1 MDPAIA
7 TALSQFHY
15 CPRSEVGVLAM
26 TGKPDKQRKR
36 VYLTVALLVLIA
48 LGFYVG
54 FIVFMSM
61 S

>member
-1 MDPAIA
+1 
-7 TALSQFHY
+7 
-15 CPRSEVGVLAM
+15 VLVV

>member
-1 MDPAIA
+1 M
-7 TALSQFHY
+7 TA
-15 CPRSEVGVLAM
+15 G
-26 TGKPDKQRKR
+26 GPDKQRKR